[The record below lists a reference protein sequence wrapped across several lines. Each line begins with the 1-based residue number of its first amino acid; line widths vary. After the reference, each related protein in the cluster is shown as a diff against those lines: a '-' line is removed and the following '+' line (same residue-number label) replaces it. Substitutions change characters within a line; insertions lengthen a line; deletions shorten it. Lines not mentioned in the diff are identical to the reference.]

1 MATEQYFQGAAIESD
16 FSEDGSSLAKW
27 KSLSSSADESETN
40 PSGDFECNICLD
52 LVKDPVVTF
61 CGHLYC
67 WPCIYRWITFPNTSL
82 ENPDQHQP
90 QCPVCK
96 TEVSQK
102 TLIPLYGRGQ
112 STNPSK
118 DKVSDLGILVP
129 KRPLSPGS
137 GSDIQ
142 LPTTTSGYSHPYP
155 QLHHRSYLQPYQ
167 PHHPYSGNYTAS
179 SMLGIGG
186 TATNLIDPMIG
197 MFGEMVYSRIFGGS
211 ETTLYTYP
219 NSYRQAGSSSPRLR
233 RHMMQTDKSLSR
245 VCFFLCCC
253 VILCLLLF

>member
-1 MATEQYFQGAAIESD
+1 MATEQYFQGAARESD
-16 FSEDGSSLAKW
+16 FSEDGSSLVKW
-27 KSLSSSADESETN
+27 KSLSSSVEESESN

-67 WPCIYRWITFPNTSL
+67 WPCIYRWISSPNTSL
-82 ENPDQHQP
+82 ENADQQQP

-96 TEVSQK
+96 AEVSQK

-112 STNPSK
+112 TTNPTE
-118 DKVSDLGILVP
+118 DKASDFSTLIP
-129 KRPLSPGS
+129 KRPLSLRS
-137 GSDIQ
+137 GNNELI
-142 LPTTTSGYSHPYP
+142 PTTNSGYTFP
-155 QLHHRSYLQPYQ
+155 QPHHQSYLQSSQPY
-167 PHHPYSGNYTAS
+167 HRYSGNHMDS

-186 TATNLIDPMIG
+186 AATNLIDPMIG
-197 MFGEMVYSRIFGGS
+197 MFGEMVYARIFGNA

-219 NSYRQAGSSSPRLR
+219 NSYRLASSSSPRLR
-233 RHMMQTDKSLSR
+233 RHMMQTDRSLSR

>member
-16 FSEDGSSLAKW
+16 GSSLAKW
-27 KSLSSSADESETN
+27 KSLSSSVDES
-40 PSGDFECNICLD
+40 PSCDFECNICLD

-67 WPCIYRWITFPNTSL
+67 WPCIYRWITFPL
-82 ENPDQHQP
+82 ENPDQKHP

-112 STNPSK
+112 TTNPSN
-118 DKVSDLGILVP
+118 DKVSDLGKLVP
-129 KRPLSPGS
+129 KRPLSPRFG
-137 GSDIQ
+137 GDAL
-142 LPTTTSGYSHPYP
+142 LPTANSGHSP
-155 QLHHRSYLQPYQ
+155 QLHQGSYVQSSQPYY
-167 PHHPYSGNYTAS
+167 PYSGNYMGS
-179 SMLGIGG
+179 SMLGMGG
-186 TATNLIDPMIG
+186 TATNLIDPMIK
-197 MFGEMVYSRIFGGS
+197 MFGEMVCPRIFGNS

-219 NSYRQAGSSSPRLR
+219 NSYHLVGSSSPRLR
-233 RHMMQTDKSLSR
+233 RHMMQIDRSLSR

-253 VILCLLLF
+253 VIFCLLLF